1 MSLKNVGK
9 RRLLANSYDVV
20 HFARS
25 IVLGYHSIPKINLGS
40 FRGRFVDHFTVGD
53 HFGVGTISGGV
64 LYFRNSIHTFMYE
77 VQKKKCCICGIVLVP
92 FWP

>member
-53 HFGVGTISGGV
+53 HFGSGPFRGV
-64 LYFRNSIHTFMYE
+64 YCTFETVNTLSCMRYR
-77 VQKKKCCICGIVLVP
+77 KKNVAFVVL
-92 FWP
+92 F

>member
-1 MSLKNVGK
+1 M
-9 RRLLANSYDVV
+9 

-40 FRGRFVDHFTVGD
+40 FRGRFGDHFTVGN
-53 HFGVGTISGGV
+53 HFGVGTISGAV
-64 LYFRNSIHTFMYE
+64 LYFRNSTHTFMYE
-77 VQKKKCCICGIVLVP
+77 VQKKKCCFCGIVLVP